1 MNVLSLFDGISCG
14 QLALR
19 RAGIKVD
26 NYFASEID
34 VNAIAITQN
43 HFPKTIQLG
52 DVQDIEH
59 LPAKLDL
66 LIGGSPCQGFSS
78 AGKQLNFDDPRSQL
92 FFDFVY
98 ILKHS
103 HPTFFLLEN
112 VPMKKE
118 WVDIITKHMGV
129 EPIKINSA
137 LVSAQNRKRLYWTNI
152 PVVGLPQDKGINFN
166 RELYRLP
173 HGYITECVK
182 VFKKYP
188 TLAAQSPGTKY
199 RIVETDGTTRV
210 ATPEEC
216 EGFQTLP
223 IGYTSSVNKTQRYKL
238 IGNCWTVDVVA
249 WIFSFM
255 SGV

>member
-1 MNVLSLFDGISCG
+1 
-14 QLALR
+14 
-19 RAGIKVD
+19 
-26 NYFASEID
+26 
-34 VNAIAITQN
+34 
-43 HFPKTIQLG
+43 
-52 DVQDIEH
+52 
-59 LPAKLDL
+59 
-66 LIGGSPCQGFSS
+66 
-78 AGKQLNFDDPRSQL
+78 
-92 FFDFVY
+92 
-98 ILKHS
+98 
-103 HPTFFLLEN
+103 
-112 VPMKKE
+112 
-118 WVDIITKHMGV
+118 
-129 EPIKINSA
+129 
-137 LVSAQNRKRLYWTNI
+137 
-152 PVVGLPQDKGINFN
+152 
-166 RELYRLP
+166 LP